1 MDFTRVESKNNHA
14 NTCVYDTRIDKVIC
28 SQVSHPNTI
37 GSLTLFCKY
46 PLNMM
51 IKRGEKGSELQIILL
66 L

>member
-37 GSLTLFCKY
+37 GSLTLFCEY
-46 PLNMM
+46 LLNIM
-51 IKRGEKGSELQIILL
+51 IKRGNGSELQIILL